1 MVYLLKAFA
10 NLAARPV
17 PPQRRRTIIIGAGPT
32 GISAAFH
39 LGEHAL
45 LLERR
50 PALEEPHDLSHHYP
64 LGASRGGALG
74 PQGRSADIQR
84 PGASAA
90 ERNALFIACSSTS
103 KAAAATNNLI
113 HIARWQPPLLAP
125 AHATDDEFYFDEQC
139 EASPLRALVPL
150 LRGEILFGASVV
162 RVSPSLH
169 LLELADGRQF
179 VYDKLLCTVPLP
191 ELTSMIA
198 HELASRISHD
208 EFLRGWLAEQDIE
221 VADRPTQVL
230 EGDIDELAAGKRMA
244 ARINRALAERFPVCR
259 ARHPGPSLFLPRL
272 VQAITSAT
280 P

>member
-90 ERNALFIACSSTS
+90 ERNASSS
-103 KAAAATNNLI
+103 
-113 HIARWQPPLLAP
+113 P
-125 AHATDDEFYFDEQC
+125 AVRPAKR
-139 EASPLRALVPL
+139 LRQ
-150 LRGEILFGASVV
+150 RTI
-162 RVSPSLH
+162 
-169 LLELADGRQF
+169 
-179 VYDKLLCTVPLP
+179 
-191 ELTSMIA
+191 
-198 HELASRISHD
+198 
-208 EFLRGWLAEQDIE
+208 
-221 VADRPTQVL
+221 
-230 EGDIDELAAGKRMA
+230 
-244 ARINRALAERFPVCR
+244 
-259 ARHPGPSLFLPRL
+259 
-272 VQAITSAT
+272 
-280 P
+280 